1 MVGAIPA
8 GLTMNLLVQFES
20 NILGDFHD
28 QLKIMTDDDKTY
40 VIPLHSYESACDFIF
55 PEFINF
61 GFVQKGRDVSQ
72 FITIKNKGKKAGKM
86 ELKIN
91 NIKNIQ
97 IVPAVI

>member
-1 MVGAIPA
+1 
-8 GLTMNLLVQFES
+8 MNLLVQFES
-20 NILGDFHD
+20 NLLGDFHD